1 MSSLDAPLPDAFYY
15 CAAPL
20 CKRPPLPSHQ
30 LQWWGGSHNCPP
42 GWYCLEIPR
51 GAKACFNRCV
61 ADELANHRNLPPTP
75 DQIHARQGP
84 LLSEEIRRRATAE
97 EYTP

>member
-30 LQWWGGSHNCPP
+30 LQWWGGSHNCPA
-42 GWYCLEIPR
+42 GWYCLPR
-51 GAKACFNRCV
+51 LRSSICFDRCIE
-61 ADELANHRNLPPTP
+61 DELSNHWKFPPKPEQISHGKAPYSAKKSHVVAN
-75 DQIHARQGP
+75 D
-84 LLSEEIRRRATAE
+84 
-97 EYTP
+97 EYAP